1 MSMFSLMLKQTV
13 SLAFRKGGGAFGA
26 CAFYIII
33 VVLFTFALGPEA
45 MAANAGAVMC
55 VGLLLASVSTLPL
68 FYERDH
74 EDGMLEQLL
83 LQPVVLEWLVFAK
96 IAGQWISS
104 VLPMLVVSPLLAV
117 TANLDSGQTWH
128 AMGMLLLASPTVVAL
143 GSIAAALTLGSK
155 RGGLLQALVV
165 MPLYVPVLIFA
176 ASSGE
181 QGALW
186 FLTGMLLGSLPV
198 SCFVSAALIRVS
210 QD

>member
-13 SLAFRKGGGAFGA
+13 RLAFRKGGGAFGT
-26 CAFYIII
+26 CAFYVI
-33 VVLFTFALGPEA
+33 VVTLFTFALGPDA
-45 MAANAGAVMC
+45 LAQQAGAVMC
-55 VGLLLASVSTLPL
+55 VALLLSSVSALPL

-74 EDGMLEQLL
+74 EDGTLEQLL

-96 IAGQWISS
+96 IVGQWISCL
-104 VLPMLVVSPLLAV
+104 LPMLLVSPLLAV
-117 TANLDSGQTWH
+117 TANLDGQQTLR
-128 AMGMLLLASPTVVAL
+128 AMGMLLLASPTIVAL

-181 QGALW
+181 EGALW
-186 FLTGMLLGSLPV
+186 FLTGMLFASLPV
-198 SCFVSAALIRVS
+198 SCFVSAALIRLS